1 MTERMNE
8 RMKEEELVLTIKPG
22 NGDTFKEH
30 EEQQAH
36 AAGGVVIEEFED
48 INAPLQEEKRGER
61 VHLPWGPVHSIQGQ
75 YRLCRLGLG
84 YPAARRPGSR
94 LEKGQGGLGP
104 CKDVGV
110 DSGDQE

>member
-1 MTERMNE
+1 MFNFTLREMHVRIMQF
-8 RMKEEELVLTIKPG
+8 MLLTWPKIK
-22 NGDTFKEH
+22 
-30 EEQQAH
+30 
-36 AAGGVVIEEFED
+36 EFED